1 LENGSAHD
9 GISLTWK
16 TLSTSGSAAS
26 GSADVSVSLDWL
38 TASVCSE
45 TAALGFFVEPTLLGW
60 SAAPSCS
67 QPAAPGFG
75 NGALAGV
82 ESFGT

>member
-16 TLSTSGSAAS
+16 TLSTSGSTAS
-26 GSADVSVSLDWL
+26 RSADVSASLDWP
-38 TASVCSE
+38 AAGVCLE
-45 TAALGFFVEPTLLGW
+45 TAAPGIFVEPALLGW
-60 SAAPSCS
+60 PAAPSCS

-82 ESFGT
+82 GSSGT